1 LNGEDDSLANI
12 KNRTERQMAGMR
24 GLLEFAY
31 IHKDEIKDLVAK
43 ERDKLTNNELSN
55 KVAIQLDHFPDGSKI
70 EVPLLSYHSNKDTV
84 ITVNNY
90 RPVVKA
96 LLEVERPAGYLVPKS
111 LKEIIDWA
119 DRQSLKYHDYKKS
132 VGDKIEQYNITGIDS
147 IDFEGDMTVNP
158 VVEVKE
164 ITNTLSEKDY
174 IYIPTKQLRNNMIVI
189 ALEPKSE
196 LGLVTYKNYEHLL
209 KKGEK
214 YSILRVVNYPN
225 KLNLK

>member
-1 LNGEDDSLANI
+1 
-12 KNRTERQMAGMR
+12 
-24 GLLEFAY
+24 
-31 IHKDEIKDLVAK
+31 
-43 ERDKLTNNELSN
+43 
-55 KVAIQLDHFPDGSKI
+55 
-70 EVPLLSYHSNKDTV
+70 
-84 ITVNNY
+84 
-90 RPVVKA
+90 
-96 LLEVERPAGYLVPKS
+96 LEVERPAGYLVPKS

-132 VGDKIEQYNITGIDS
+132 IGDKIEQYNITGVDS

-158 VVEVKE
+158 VVEIKE
-164 ITNTLSEKDY
+164 ITNILSEEDY

-214 YSILRVVNYPN
+214 YPILRVVNYQN